1 MPRIIPTT
9 GLVGA
14 VLLTTSF
21 VASLFGAREQV
32 SNPAMLMALPIAA
45 WEFTIGVWMIV
56 KGFPTTSPDLGETAV
71 PAPAPTLGG
80 IAV

>member
-1 MPRIIPTT
+1 MPRIIPTI

-56 KGFPTTSPDLGETAV
+56 KGFRTTSPDLDETAV
-71 PAPAPTLGG
+71 PAPAPTLAG